1 MLRFQCGHKAPR
13 GFTLVELLIVIGVIV
28 VLIALLLPAVQS
40 SRASARSAACQNNL
54 RQLSF
59 ALKKAQ
65 ANIPPDKLNIQDA
78 AGFDRFKQHLSAY
91 SEDGD
96 AIWSSPGASGDAN
109 SYGFNER
116 VHRLGVK
123 DAGKIVALTYPQE
136 IAPAITTPKA
146 FRETA
151 DPSDR
156 AEQGALVHFGKAN
169 VVFYDGHTES
179 MDLYDPNNLSASFSP
194 VNDEDK
200 LVCVWK
206 DRWLPTRDF
215 GEGTELITDGT
226 ELSASFTD
234 PTDGCTDGISSS
246 DPSGGSGGEDDGGG
260 EDSGGGGG
268 GGGGGNEDE
277 DDAGEG
283 TGGDDGDDNE
293 DTGGEDTGGEPPGEE
308 ESGCSP
314 GVEIIVNDPTLVG
327 TWNPMTEPRTMRAEH
342 LWESDCYWND
352 QQNGEASAT
361 FSVNVTESGRYRVY
375 LWWDGQPF
383 NASAVP
389 VTIHHKGGSE
399 TIIVDQK
406 SQGFAFWEQPI
417 GTYEFEAGD
426 GATVTLT
433 NEVSG
438 PGFNRV
444 FADAVKFICDEE
456 EETYEATGPDPCD
469 PPVDPTGAVDRALDW
484 LARQQRDDGSWD
496 FDGSS
501 GGPGG
506 ATGLAVLAYLGSGN
520 TPYSGTYRQNVCDGI
535 KFLIS
540 HQNNPG
546 KPEKGGSPFGYFG
559 PDLYCHL
566 FAHWAMS
573 EAIILSQEAHE
584 GGCAESC
591 DLTMEQMRQSAQ
603 SAATYTNYAQ
613 AGQGGW
619 AYTAFWGNKGPMY
632 PGDPDNPKGDISH
645 HAFAM
650 AALIATH
657 KAGVEIPN
665 LEGQLNAGKK
675 FLDECGSSPLTD
687 PTSGLSINSKY
698 AYAPRNPNEIYPRAT
713 SCGLLSRAYAY
724 KLSPSFSVSGGVPP
738 DHVAL
743 QQFFEENE
751 PDVVSGDV
759 YYNQHGTLLAYQVG
773 GDTWDAWIGM
783 LEPFL
788 IAEQTIGGVDD
799 GSWLLRGQFA
809 GQGGRLYC
817 TTFAILCLEPGYAG
831 LKLFE

>member
-1 MLRFQCGHKAPR
+1 MRKLPFTPR

-28 VLIALLLPAVQS
+28 VLIALLLPSVASVRARARTTECQS
-40 SRASARSAACQNNL
+40 NLTQLGLARSAADRNRSTPVQTGGTPSWTAQIEPFLEGENGEFFVCPADFQAENRTADERDPTHQNFEG
-54 RQLSF
+54 SF
-59 ALKKAQ
+59 G
-65 ANIPPDKLNIQDA
+65 ANNQMHRMR
-78 AGFDRFKQHLSAY
+78 GS
-91 SEDGD
+91 DG
-96 AIWSSPGASGDAN
+96 
-109 SYGFNER
+109 
-116 VHRLGVK
+116 
-123 DAGKIVALTYPQE
+123 GKIVLVDFGDGQDEGTSNDPVVHVIVPEGDDDTNWETNPNGQQAWDAAIHDAGDRHAGNVNALRHDGSVSAQSSDDLLDNHPASGSGDWVPWRVSEQWEYDPGD
-136 IAPAITTPKA
+136 APADI
-146 FRETA
+146 
-151 DPSDR
+151 DR
-156 AEQGALVHFGKAN
+156 
-169 VVFYDGHTES
+169 D
-179 MDLYDPNNLSASFSP
+179 D
-194 VNDEDK
+194 
-200 LVCVWK
+200 
-206 DRWLPTRDF
+206 
-215 GEGTELITDGT
+215 
-226 ELSASFTD
+226 
-234 PTDGCTDGISSS
+234 DGIAN
-246 DPSGGSGGEDDGGG
+246 
-260 EDSGGGGG
+260 
-268 GGGGGNEDE
+268 NEDNCP
-277 DDAGEG
+277 DTPNPDQADADANDV
-283 TGGDDGDDNE
+283 GDACE
-293 DTGGEDTGGEPPGEE
+293 EAEETGGEDTGGEPPGEE

-743 QQFFEENE
+743 QQFFAENE

-788 IAEQTIGGVDD
+788 IAEQTIGGADD

>member
-1 MLRFQCGHKAPR
+1 
-13 GFTLVELLIVIGVIV
+13 
-28 VLIALLLPAVQS
+28 
-40 SRASARSAACQNNL
+40 
-54 RQLSF
+54 
-59 ALKKAQ
+59 
-65 ANIPPDKLNIQDA
+65 
-78 AGFDRFKQHLSAY
+78 
-91 SEDGD
+91 
-96 AIWSSPGASGDAN
+96 
-109 SYGFNER
+109 
-116 VHRLGVK
+116 
-123 DAGKIVALTYPQE
+123 
-136 IAPAITTPKA
+136 
-146 FRETA
+146 
-151 DPSDR
+151 
-156 AEQGALVHFGKAN
+156 
-169 VVFYDGHTES
+169 
-179 MDLYDPNNLSASFSP
+179 
-194 VNDEDK
+194 
-200 LVCVWK
+200 
-206 DRWLPTRDF
+206 
-215 GEGTELITDGT
+215 
-226 ELSASFTD
+226 
-234 PTDGCTDGISSS
+234 
-246 DPSGGSGGEDDGGG
+246 
-260 EDSGGGGG
+260 
-268 GGGGGNEDE
+268 
-277 DDAGEG
+277 
-283 TGGDDGDDNE
+283 
-293 DTGGEDTGGEPPGEE
+293 
-308 ESGCSP
+308 
-314 GVEIIVNDPTLVG
+314 
-327 TWNPMTEPRTMRAEH
+327 MRAEH

-484 LARQQRDDGSWD
+484 LARQQRDNGSWD

-687 PTSGLSINSKY
+687 PTSGLSINSEY

-743 QQFFEENE
+743 QQFFAENE

>member
-1 MLRFQCGHKAPR
+1 MRGYGSSKASC
-13 GFTLVELLIVIGVIV
+13 GFTLIELLIVIGVIV
-28 VLIALLLPAVQS
+28 VLIALLLPSVASVRARARTAECQS
-40 SRASARSAACQNNL
+40 NL
-54 RQLSF
+54 TQLGL
-59 ALKKAQ
+59 ALKAANRNRSTPVRSSSWAADIAPFLEGENEELFVCPADFQ
-65 ANIPPDKLNIQDA
+65 AENRNVEEQDPTNPQ
-78 AGFDRFKQHLSAY
+78 FKGSFGANNQMHRMQGSDANKFTLVDLG
-91 SEDGD
+91 DGD
-96 AIWSSPGASGDAN
+96 ADGANESQFFVSPEQDADNQWSTNPNGQAIWNAGINDASDRHAGNINVLRSDGSVSAESSDDLLENHPGSGSGDWVPWRFSDERWEGSNAEAN
-109 SYGFNER
+109 
-116 VHRLGVK
+116 
-123 DAGKIVALTYPQE
+123 P
-136 IAPAITTPKA
+136 
-146 FRETA
+146 
-151 DPSDR
+151 DR
-156 AEQGALVHFGKAN
+156 
-169 VVFYDGHTES
+169 DG
-179 MDLYDPNNLSASFSP
+179 
-194 VNDEDK
+194 
-200 LVCVWK
+200 
-206 DRWLPTRDF
+206 
-215 GEGTELITDGT
+215 
-226 ELSASFTD
+226 
-234 PTDGCTDGISSS
+234 DGILNS
-246 DPSGGSGGEDDGGG
+246 
-260 EDSGGGGG
+260 
-268 GGGGGNEDE
+268 
-277 DDAGEG
+277 
-283 TGGDDGDDNE
+283 DDNCPDTFNPGQADADGNNMGDACE
-293 DTGGEDTGGEPPGEE
+293 PVEEEEAETGGEDTGGDPPGEE

-327 TWNPMTEPRTMRAEH
+327 NWNPMTEPRTMRAEH

-399 TIIVDQK
+399 TITVNQK
-406 SQGFAFWEQPI
+406 SQGFTFWEQPI

-484 LARQQRDDGSWD
+484 LARQQRDNGSWD

-540 HQNNPG
+540 YQNNPG

-743 QQFFEENE
+743 HQFFEENE

-773 GDTWDAWIGM
+773 GDTWDAWIGT

>member
-1 MLRFQCGHKAPR
+1 M
-13 GFTLVELLIVIGVIV
+13 
-28 VLIALLLPAVQS
+28 
-40 SRASARSAACQNNL
+40 
-54 RQLSF
+54 
-59 ALKKAQ
+59 
-65 ANIPPDKLNIQDA
+65 
-78 AGFDRFKQHLSAY
+78 
-91 SEDGD
+91 
-96 AIWSSPGASGDAN
+96 
-109 SYGFNER
+109 
-116 VHRLGVK
+116 
-123 DAGKIVALTYPQE
+123 
-136 IAPAITTPKA
+136 
-146 FRETA
+146 
-151 DPSDR
+151 
-156 AEQGALVHFGKAN
+156 
-169 VVFYDGHTES
+169 
-179 MDLYDPNNLSASFSP
+179 
-194 VNDEDK
+194 
-200 LVCVWK
+200 
-206 DRWLPTRDF
+206 
-215 GEGTELITDGT
+215 
-226 ELSASFTD
+226 
-234 PTDGCTDGISSS
+234 
-246 DPSGGSGGEDDGGG
+246 
-260 EDSGGGGG
+260 
-268 GGGGGNEDE
+268 
-277 DDAGEG
+277 
-283 TGGDDGDDNE
+283 
-293 DTGGEDTGGEPPGEE
+293 
-308 ESGCSP
+308 
-314 GVEIIVNDPTLVG
+314 
-327 TWNPMTEPRTMRAEH
+327 
-342 LWESDCYWND
+342 SDCYWND

-383 NASAVP
+383 NASEVP

-406 SQGFAFWEQPI
+406 SQGFTFWEQPI

-444 FADAVKFICDEE
+444 FADAVRFICDEE
-456 EETYEATGPDPCD
+456 EDTYEATGPDPCD

-484 LARQQRDDGSWD
+484 LARQQRDNGSWD

-540 HQNNPG
+540 YQNNPG

-573 EAIILSQEAHE
+573 EALILSQEAHE

-645 HAFAM
+645 HAFVM

-687 PTSGLSINSKY
+687 PTSGLSINSEY

-743 QQFFEENE
+743 QQFFAENE

>member
-1 MLRFQCGHKAPR
+1 MRKLPFTPR

-28 VLIALLLPAVQS
+28 VLIALLLPSVASVRARARTAECQSNLAQLGLAHNAADRNRSTPVTAVDGNGNLW
-40 SRASARSAACQNNL
+40 SAQIEPFLEGEDGELFLCPADPNAVDLEDDQRDPQNAAFQP
-54 RQLSF
+54 SF
-59 ALKKAQ
+59 A
-65 ANIPPDKLNIQDA
+65 
-78 AGFDRFKQHLSAY
+78 
-91 SEDGD
+91 
-96 AIWSSPGASGDAN
+96 AN
-109 SYGFNER
+109 SQM
-116 VHRLGVK
+116 HRMQGS
-123 DAGKIVALTYPQE
+123 DGGKIVLVDFGDGDDNGANDSVVHVIVPEGDDPEEPVDTNWETNPNGQQAWDAAIHDAGDRHAGSVNVLRHDGSVSAQSSDDLLDNHPASGSGDWVPWRVSEQWEYDPGD
-136 IAPAITTPKA
+136 APADI
-146 FRETA
+146 
-151 DPSDR
+151 DR
-156 AEQGALVHFGKAN
+156 
-169 VVFYDGHTES
+169 DG
-179 MDLYDPNNLSASFSP
+179 
-194 VNDEDK
+194 
-200 LVCVWK
+200 
-206 DRWLPTRDF
+206 
-215 GEGTELITDGT
+215 
-226 ELSASFTD
+226 
-234 PTDGCTDGISSS
+234 DGIANN
-246 DPSGGSGGEDDGGG
+246 EDNCPDTPNPDQADADANDVGDACEEAEETGG
-260 EDSGGGGG
+260 EDS
-268 GGGGGNEDE
+268 EL
-277 DDAGEG
+277 
-283 TGGDDGDDNE
+283 T
-293 DTGGEDTGGEPPGEE
+293 
-308 ESGCSP
+308 GCSP

-327 TWNPMTEPRTMRAEH
+327 NWNQMTEPRTMRAEH

-399 TIIVDQK
+399 TITVNQK
-406 SQGFAFWEQPI
+406 SQGFTFWEQPI

-444 FADAVKFICDEE
+444 FADAVKFICDEADE
-456 EETYEATGPDPCD
+456 SGEVATGPDPCD
-469 PPVDPTGAVDRALDW
+469 PPVDPTGTVDRALDW

-540 HQNNPG
+540 YQNNPG

-573 EAIILSQEAHE
+573 EALILSQEAHE

-591 DLTMEQMRQSAQ
+591 DLTLDQIRQSAQ

-645 HAFAM
+645 HAFVM

-657 KAGVEIPN
+657 KAGIEIPN

-687 PTSGLSINSKY
+687 PTSGLSINSEY
-698 AYAPRNPNEIYPRAT
+698 AYAPRNPNNIYPRAT

-724 KLSPSFSVSGGVPP
+724 KLSPSFSISGGVPP
-738 DHVAL
+738 DHIAL
-743 QQFFEENE
+743 QQFFVENE
-751 PDVVSGDV
+751 PDVVDGDV

-788 IAEQTIGGVDD
+788 MAEQTIGGADD
-799 GSWLLRGQFA
+799 GSWLLRGDFA